1 MHATLVEAKPLT
13 KEAARVTLHCGC
25 CGCKGCLAARL
36 CAAAGVD
43 ALRNINQSTLCELSW
58 QPRFHM
64 TLTSIITVLRQ
75 LEARSDARALPCTVV
90 SETSTWSCHTRATP
104 HWCAVVPHYCCSQ
117 ARAPPVEARQL
128 CTPCEFCPSS
138 THGSA
143 HNVAAEGVRD
153 AVHPAW
159 RRRLVQRVLSW

>member
-43 ALRNINQSTLCELSW
+43 ALRNINQSTLFEPSW

-64 TLTSIITVLRQ
+64 TLTSIITILRQ
-75 LEARSDARALPCTVV
+75 LEARSDACTVV
-90 SETSTWSCHTRATP
+90 YSC
-104 HWCAVVPHYCCSQ
+104 Q
-117 ARAPPVEARQL
+117 
-128 CTPCEFCPSS
+128 
-138 THGSA
+138 
-143 HNVAAEGVRD
+143 
-153 AVHPAW
+153 
-159 RRRLVQRVLSW
+159 